1 MNLSNK
7 LEQPK
12 IGYVQEGEG
21 RGARAGVHPTA
32 DAMRNIETVSYW
44 LVGMVTSIFIF
55 VGIIVLVKTKLAD
68 NFSGYAR
75 VPADQDHDI
84 EVDKLLLSSSDV
96 EDEELDNTN
105 PKV

>member
-55 VGIIVLVKTKLAD
+55 VGIIVLVKVRLSIHSFTNSAAIISSVCSVERVLSHFFLVY
-68 NFSGYAR
+68 FS
-75 VPADQDHDI
+75 
-84 EVDKLLLSSSDV
+84 
-96 EDEELDNTN
+96 DETRR
-105 PKV
+105 